1 MYEKNF
7 IIYFYFNSYVFIV
20 DAEKVYAAERNEQI
34 CIELSGNDDF
44 ESAKQVVK
52 TDIVYETLERG
63 TRSVNG
69 YTPES
74 YEKTIYMNKYTEEGF
89 RVTLCAIKLE
99 GIAYFYDDGKVH
111 LYSIRATSC
120 VYVDDFEL
128 ELMTPSLNN
137 TDGSVSE
144 GNVVGIITSSDYGLI
159 TVRAWVRLT
168 YGSTNV
174 SCGLD
179 TL

>member
-1 MYEKNF
+1 MRKILLF
-7 IIYFYFNSYVFIV
+7 IFTLTAMFFIV

-69 YTPES
+69 YTTES

-111 LYSIRATSC
+111 LYSSIGK
-120 VYVDDFEL
+120 
-128 ELMTPSLNN
+128 M
-137 TDGSVSE
+137 
-144 GNVVGIITSSDYGLI
+144 
-159 TVRAWVRLT
+159 
-168 YGSTNV
+168 
-174 SCGLD
+174 
-179 TL
+179 